1 MTPSFHS
8 PSRYLHLC
16 TPSRT
21 LGPASGEVG
30 ELVARPPFMWASLAV
45 TDFLM
50 LQVVS
55 PSFTN
60 KTLGSPSTFLNTGRP
75 LLHFPSSNLLKM
87 YILFGFHRHG
97 ISDNFLTYNHRGFS
111 LAFPQRRLPQPLW
124 WAGRL
129 PEEWCTARRAKY
141 RCSSSYCSRP
151 KIATDLLVAIQ
162 YFGGSTTCHCPLLRP
177 DQQSNLFRCKK
188 EKFLCLRRCLFEGR
202 RASLHVLP
210 PSHVW

>member
-75 LLHFPSSNLLKM
+75 LLHFPSSNLSKIYQLVF
-87 YILFGFHRHG
+87 IEIG
-97 ISDNFLTYNHRGFS
+97 NLTEKSYQPIITEAFS
-111 LAFPQRRLPQPLW
+111 LLFHHRAFPSHSDDL
-124 WAGRL
+124 AGCRKSGIL
-129 PEEWCTARRAKY
+129 QGERN
-141 RCSSSYCSRP
+141 
-151 KIATDLLVAIQ
+151 IA
-162 YFGGSTTCHCPLLRP
+162 
-177 DQQSNLFRCKK
+177 
-188 EKFLCLRRCLFEGR
+188 
-202 RASLHVLP
+202 VLP
-210 PSHVW
+210 AIVLVPKLPLIRWW

>member
-1 MTPSFHS
+1 MTKVYLYFTQNFLSSLQDHQYRAIETNLPPTNHAQLILMTPSFHS

-45 TDFLM
+45 IDFLM

-75 LLHFPSSNLLKM
+75 LLHFPSSNLSKM
-87 YILFGFHRHG
+87 YRLFGFHRHG

-111 LAFPQRRLPQPLW
+111 LAFPPPLLPQ
-124 WAGRL
+124 
-129 PEEWCTARRAKY
+129 
-141 RCSSSYCSRP
+141 
-151 KIATDLLVAIQ
+151 
-162 YFGGSTTCHCPLLRP
+162 
-177 DQQSNLFRCKK
+177 
-188 EKFLCLRRCLFEGR
+188 
-202 RASLHVLP
+202 SL
-210 PSHVW
+210 

>member
-16 TPSRT
+16 TPSRS

-50 LQVVS
+50 LQAFS

-75 LLHFPSSNLLKM
+75 LLHFPSSNLSKM
-87 YILFGFHRHG
+87 YQLVFIDMGSLT
-97 ISDNFLTYNHRGFS
+97 IFLPIITEAS
-111 LAFPQRRLPQPLW
+111 
-124 WAGRL
+124 
-129 PEEWCTARRAKY
+129 
-141 RCSSSYCSRP
+141 
-151 KIATDLLVAIQ
+151 
-162 YFGGSTTCHCPLLRP
+162 PLL
-177 DQQSNLFRCKK
+177 FHH
-188 EKFLCLRRCLFEGR
+188 
-202 RASLHVLP
+202 RAS
-210 PSHVW
+210 PSHSDELAGCRKSGKL

>member
-75 LLHFPSSNLLKM
+75 LLHFPSSNLSKM
-87 YILFGFHRHG
+87 CILFGFHRHG
-97 ISDNFLTYNHRGFS
+97 ISTIFLPIITEASPLLFHHG
-111 LAFPQRRLPQPLW
+111 AFPSHSDEL
-124 WAGRL
+124 AGCWKSGVLQGERN
-129 PEEWCTARRAKY
+129 
-141 RCSSSYCSRP
+141 
-151 KIATDLLVAIQ
+151 IV
-162 YFGGSTTCHCPLLRP
+162 
-177 DQQSNLFRCKK
+177 
-188 EKFLCLRRCLFEGR
+188 
-202 RASLHVLP
+202 VLP
-210 PSHVW
+210 VIVVVPKLPLIRWW